1 MKKIIAI
8 VLMAAAVI
16 CCTACG
22 LDMSKIKGEWTLS
35 SVGGKPVEQIAEEQ
49 GVLPVQVAMNGTVTD
64 DSFTVANAV
73 NTSTYKIQVKSNGFE
88 CLDDSNA
95 IAFSVTYDKDSD
107 ALSFALDAGSGA
119 VTYVMKRG
127 TADLTIPDDIGSTA
141 ESDGGEYS
149 AEEYYTG
156 EAE

>member
-8 VLMAAAVI
+8 VLMAAVMM

-22 LDMSKIKGEWTLS
+22 LDMSKVKGEWTLS

-49 GVLPVQVAMNGTVTD
+49 GVLPVQVAMNGTLSD
-64 DSFTVANAV
+64 DSFTMANAV
-73 NTSTYKIQVKSNGFE
+73 NTVNYKIQVKSNGFE

-95 IAFSVTYDKDSD
+95 IAFSVTYDKDKD
-107 ALSFALDAGSGA
+107 TLSFAMDAGSGP
-119 VTYVMKRG
+119 VTYVMERG
-127 TADLTIPDDIGSTA
+127 SADLTIPDDIGSTA

>member
-8 VLMAAAVI
+8 ILMAAAVV

-35 SVGGKPVEQIAEEQ
+35 TIGGKSVEQIAEEQ
-49 GVLPVQVAMNGTVTD
+49 GVLPVQMSMNGTVTD
-64 DSFTVANAV
+64 DSFVIANAV
-73 NTSTYKIQVKSNGFE
+73 NTATYKIQVKSNGFE

-95 IAFSVTYDKDSD
+95 VAFSVTYDKDGD
-107 ALSFALDAGSGA
+107 TLSFAMDAGSGA

-127 TADLTIPDDIGSTA
+127 SADLTIPEDFGATA
-141 ESDGGEYS
+141 ESDAGAYS
-149 AEEYYTG
+149 AEVYYTG

>member
-8 VLMAAAVI
+8 VLMAAAMI

-22 LDMSKIKGEWTLS
+22 LDMSKVKGEWTLS
-35 SVGGKPVEQIAEEQ
+35 SVGGKSVEQIAEEQ
-49 GVLPVQVAMNGTVTD
+49 GVMPVQVSMNGTLSD
-64 DSFTVANAV
+64 DSFTMANAV
-73 NTSTYKIQVKSNGFE
+73 NTVSYKIQVKSNGFE

-107 ALSFALDAGSGA
+107 TLSFAMDSGSGA

-127 TADLTIPDDIGSTA
+127 TADLTIPEDIGSTA
-141 ESDGGEYS
+141 ESGGEYS

>member
-8 VLMAAAVI
+8 VLMAAVTI

-22 LDMSKIKGEWTLS
+22 LDMSKVKGEWTLS

-49 GVLPVQVAMNGTVTD
+49 GVLPVQVAMNGTLSD
-64 DSFTVANAV
+64 DSFTMANAV
-73 NTSTYKIQVKSNGFE
+73 NTVNYKIQVKSNGFE

-95 IAFSVTYDKDSD
+95 IAFSVTYDKDKD
-107 ALSFALDAGSGA
+107 TLSFAMDAGSGP
-119 VTYVMKRG
+119 VTYVMERG
-127 TADLTIPDDIGSTA
+127 SADLTIPDDIGSTA
-141 ESDGGEYS
+141 EYDGSEYS

>member
-8 VLMAAAVI
+8 VLMAAVMM

-22 LDMSKIKGEWTLS
+22 LDMSRVKGEWTLS

-49 GVLPVQVAMNGTVTD
+49 GVLPVQVAMNGTLSD
-64 DSFTVANAV
+64 DSFTMANAV
-73 NTSTYKIQVKSNGFE
+73 NTVNYKIKVKSNGFE

-95 IAFSVTYDKDSD
+95 IAFSVTYDKDKD
-107 ALSFALDAGSGA
+107 TLSFAMDAGSGP
-119 VTYVMKRG
+119 VTYVMERG
-127 TADLTIPDDIGSTA
+127 SADLTIPDDIGSTA
-141 ESDGGEYS
+141 EYDGGEYS